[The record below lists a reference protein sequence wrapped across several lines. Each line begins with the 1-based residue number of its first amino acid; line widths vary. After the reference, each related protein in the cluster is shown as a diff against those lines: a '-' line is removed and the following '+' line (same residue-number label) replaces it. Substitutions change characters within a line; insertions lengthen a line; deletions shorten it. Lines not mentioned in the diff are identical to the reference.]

1 VRLVRWASAICAEEG
16 FAVNPAKTRV
26 MTAGRRQEVTGIVV
40 NRQPN
45 LARQAYDQLKATL
58 TNCLRHGPETQALG
72 VPHFRDHLRGK
83 IAWLTQLH
91 PARGARLLALFEQ
104 IRF

>member
-1 VRLVRWASAICAEEG
+1 VGERDLRRGG
-16 FAVNPAKTRV
+16 F
-26 MTAGRRQEVTGIVV
+26 RREPGQDPRDDRRTSPGGDGDRR